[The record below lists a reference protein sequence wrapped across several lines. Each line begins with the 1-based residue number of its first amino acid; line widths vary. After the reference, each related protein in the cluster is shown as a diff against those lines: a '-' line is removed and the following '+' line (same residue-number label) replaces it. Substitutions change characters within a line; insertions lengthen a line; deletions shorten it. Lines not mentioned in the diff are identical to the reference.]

1 MKEKSYQAVYEQYM
15 RMAQS
20 ILKGGR
26 EVLEAFHEDGDYSLF
41 VINRGILDEAD
52 LNEKHKKI
60 LLEYDQ
66 KISELFTPELLKA
79 YDILDAKVYKW
90 WERKMTEREHLA
102 RLIGIV
108 ESSVKKSEERCIATL
123 EYILMSLNVNLFDQ
137 NENKDLWE
145 DLKIALK
152 KHPVLKKENNNRI
165 ERQYP
170 MGAKEDYWWQD
181 PENWE

>member
-1 MKEKSYQAVYEQYM
+1 MKKGYKSVYNHYIHLAKLIIIEGT
-15 RMAQS
+15 S
-20 ILKGGR
+20 L
-26 EVLEAFHEDGDYSLF
+26 LESFYEDGDATLF
-41 VINRGILDEAD
+41 VCYRGILAETELDREDEAE
-52 LNEKHKKI
+52 LRKT
-60 LLEYDQ
+60 DQ
-66 KISELFTPELLKA
+66 KIAAFFTPELLKE
-79 YDILDAKVYKW
+79 YDVYDERVYKW

-170 MGAKEDYWWQD
+170 MGAKENYWWQD